1 MVIKGIVENGQ
12 VRIDVQG
19 ILPEGTPVL
28 VTPIVTTTAPTMDA
42 TSVQQAKASLR
53 EIMDLPSESPDD
65 GFSGADHDQLLY
77 GHGQ

>member
-19 ILPEGTPVL
+19 ILPEGTAVL
-28 VTPIVTTTAPTMDA
+28 VTPVAIETIPTTDESTVP
-42 TSVQQAKASLR
+42 QAKASLQG
-53 EIMDLPSESPDD
+53 IIDLPSKSPDD

-77 GHGQ
+77 GHG